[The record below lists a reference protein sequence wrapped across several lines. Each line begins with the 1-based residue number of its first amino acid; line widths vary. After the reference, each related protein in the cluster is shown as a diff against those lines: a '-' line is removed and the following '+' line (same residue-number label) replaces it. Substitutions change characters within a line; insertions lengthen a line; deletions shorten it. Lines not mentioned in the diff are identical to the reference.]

1 MMDVGVGIQRGLRE
15 MRQLNGLCVCVHVRV
30 RSMILSKRD
39 QTEELLSPGGA

>member
-15 MRQLNGLCVCVHVRV
+15 MRQLNGLCVCVV
-30 RSMILSKRD
+30 RSMMMSKSD